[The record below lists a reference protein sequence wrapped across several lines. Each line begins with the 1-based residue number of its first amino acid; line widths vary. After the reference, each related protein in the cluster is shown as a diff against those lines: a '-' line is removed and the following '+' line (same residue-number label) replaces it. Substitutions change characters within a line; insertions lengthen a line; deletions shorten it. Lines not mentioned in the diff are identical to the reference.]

1 MHSTAEDLAI
11 LLRCMLNGGSCE
23 TALPLTRSAFDPSAK
38 AMSPASDHGRT
49 VWSPAAV
56 EAMTTNQNAASVPG
70 APWGLGWGLKDSLV
84 WNFFGQLCSKRTFVS
99 YQPDVSCACWTLVD
113 WLDSRLD
120 EGDLRVLF

>member
-1 MHSTAEDLAI
+1 MRC
-11 LLRCMLNGGSCE
+11 LL
-23 TALPLTRSAFDPSAK
+23 
-38 AMSPASDHGRT
+38 ASDHGRT

-120 EGDLRVLF
+120 GGDLF